1 MCDVLQLF
9 QVIVTICSPNQQELQ
24 VLVEIPSG
32 SIPVTTNDYTRSYN
46 VILDPYSTKL
56 IEYFFYF
63 PAVFSTFH
71 QKALSQHFFYLKT
84 IFPLNDKKKTGNF
97 DIYPANVGKSG
108 QILAVAKPCSF
119 EVKAQRTVSNLE
131 TINEI
136 FQRGSKEDILKY
148 VATKNIRNT
157 NIFKFETIYPLLR
170 DKSFYIQFINILKL
184 RKIFDED
191 TWRYSAY
198 HHDYS
203 TFVELL
209 NSQNI
214 K

>member
-1 MCDVLQLF
+1 M
-9 QVIVTICSPNQQELQ
+9 
-24 VLVEIPSG
+24 
-32 SIPVTTNDYTRSYN
+32 TTQDHTM
-46 VILDPYSTKL
+46 
-56 IEYFFYF
+56 
-63 PAVFSTFH
+63 
-71 QKALSQHFFYLKT
+71 LSQIHTQRSLSNTSSTSLQYSPHFIKKLYLNIFYLKT

-119 EVKAQRTVSNLE
+119 EVAQRTVSNLE